1 MLIFVVLVFV
11 VYASRLVQIQGVQAP
26 VLAQD
31 ATQGRI
37 RTVIIPAS
45 RGEITDRNG
54 VPLATTIDAVNVTSD
69 QTLVHNPTA
78 VAKQIAAVLHTDWR
92 KYVASLTGTHR
103 FAYVAK
109 GLSPDQ
115 WQAIDKLSLL
125 GIYHEASSKR
135 LYPNGSLAAP
145 IIGFVNSEDTGQA
158 GVEMQWQALLA
169 GKSGKSIYEASAAGG
184 IIPTA
189 TDQTNKAVS
198 GATVRLT
205 IDRDI
210 QYVAEVALAK
220 AVKQAK
226 ADSGVVVVTNPRTG
240 ELLAL
245 ANVPS
250 FDPKNVGNVDQATLY
265 NRALDSVYEPGSTGK
280 VITHATLID
289 SGLATPLT
297 HVTVPNELTIDNH
310 VFHDDIS
317 HGVWK
322 LTLTGVMARSSNL
335 GTILASE
342 KLSHQT
348 FLNYMDRFGVG
359 SPTGLKFPGES
370 DGLLRPLA
378 AWSSSTFP
386 TMAFGQA
393 YSVNAVQMAAVYAT
407 IANNGLRVPPR
418 IVASVVNPDGTTT
431 VPTTAKPVRVVSERT
446 ATLVRA
452 MLESVVSDDGTAP
465 MAAIDGYRVAGK
477 TGTAN
482 RVDPTCSCYRGYT
495 ASFIGMA
502 PADKPQFVVA
512 VTLQNPR
519 NGHFGGRLAGPVFK
533 TVMSYALQKAAAP
546 PSIGHRPHWP
556 ITWSGH

>member
-1 MLIFVVLVFV
+1 MLIFVVLVSLLYV
-11 VYASRLVQIQGVQAP
+11 GRLVQIQGVQAP

-31 ATQGRI
+31 ATNGRI

-54 VPLATTIDAVNVTSD
+54 VPLATTVDAVNITTD
-69 QTLVHNPTA
+69 QTLVPDPTA
-78 VAKQIAAVLHTDWR
+78 IAKQIAAVLHTDWR
-92 KYVASLTGTHR
+92 AYVPRLTGKHR

-109 GLSPDQ
+109 GVTPEQ
-115 WQAIDKLSLL
+115 WHAIESLSLL

-158 GVEMQWQALLA
+158 GVEMQLQSMLA
-169 GKSGKSIYEASAAGG
+169 GKSGQSTYEASASGG

-189 TDQTNKAVS
+189 TDQTNKAIS

-210 QYVAEVALAK
+210 QYVAESALAK
-220 AVKQAK
+220 AVKLAK
-226 ADSGVVVVTNPRTG
+226 ADSGVVVVLNPRTG

-245 ANVPS
+245 ANNPS
-250 FDPKNVGNVDQATLY
+250 FDPKNVGKVDQATLY

-289 SGLATPLT
+289 TGLATPLT
-297 HVTVPNELTIDNH
+297 HVTVPNQLRIDTH
-310 VFHDDIS
+310 TYHDDVS

-335 GTILASE
+335 GTILASK
-342 KLSHQT
+342 KLPPQT
-348 FLNYMDRFGVG
+348 FLNYLDRFGVG
-359 SPTGLKFPGES
+359 TQTGLQFPGES
-370 DGLLRPLA
+370 DGLLRPLS
-378 AWSSSTFP
+378 AWSSSTYP
-386 TMAFGQA
+386 TMVFGQA
-393 YSVNAVQMAAVYAT
+393 YSVNAVQMAEVYAT
-407 IANNGLRVPPR
+407 IANNGLRVPAR
-418 IVASVVNPDGTTT
+418 LVASVVNADGTTT
-431 VPTTAKPVRVVSERT
+431 VPASGKPVRVVSDRT
-446 ATLVRA
+446 AKLVRA
-452 MLESVVSDDGTAP
+452 MLEAVVSADGTAP

-495 ASFIGMA
+495 SSFIGMA
-502 PADKPQFVVA
+502 PADHPEFVVA
-512 VTLQNPR
+512 VTLQNPK

-533 TVMSYALQKAAAP
+533 EVMAYALQKAAAA
-546 PSIGHRPHWP
+546 PSVGHRPKWP
-556 ITWSGH
+556 ITW